1 MKQNT
6 NLKTIA
12 GIFVFLAVFLLA
24 IFFSVTYHPGAGLY
38 VSARQVHEEP
48 NNFVEFTQE
57 ELENYPYI
65 LKAVSSPG
73 NDIKVPYKEE
83 EVMDNLDEFTLILHN
98 NNTEFMKVGDNY
110 YHINI
115 VWAD

>member
-24 IFFSVTYHPGAGLY
+24 IFFSVIYHPGAGLY
-38 VSARQVHEEP
+38 VHAEQLSEEP
-48 NNFVEFTQE
+48 DTFMELSQA

-65 LKAVSSPG
+65 QKAVSSPG
-73 NDIKVPYKEE
+73 NEIKVPYKDVEI
-83 EVMDNLDEFTLILHN
+83 VANIDKFGILMED